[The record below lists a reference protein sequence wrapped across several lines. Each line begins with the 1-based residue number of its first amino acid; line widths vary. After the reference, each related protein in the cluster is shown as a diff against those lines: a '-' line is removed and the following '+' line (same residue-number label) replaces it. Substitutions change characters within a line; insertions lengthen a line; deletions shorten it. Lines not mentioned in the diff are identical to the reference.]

1 MRSMYAFFISPLG
14 WSKHVYYFAQE
25 NNSINHYGIEY
36 NMVVIIGQYQVVT
49 IKWELYDISHT
60 AVIEI
65 SASNKYFISCSYFFQ
80 DPLMRRIEGA
90 PIVPAGALLRNDI
103 PLIRRRNRIMEW
115 VHNFQFRA
123 KKIDVIS
130 RVLFPGTFTIFNI
143 MYWSYYLTQKQQSSD
158 KK

>member
-49 IKWELYDISHT
+49 IFWNYETYRTPTINISFWQIFYIMF
-60 AVIEI
+60 V
-65 SASNKYFISCSYFFQ
+65 YFFQ